1 MQIVALLML
10 QSGTAGMAGPV
21 GDVVR
26 LKPVLPRRCEEN
38 GGDIV
43 VCGRRHDDQF
53 RLPRL
58 DSERFEPRAARKA
71 EIGLGGNVKGAA
83 EVESATLGSGLTSN
97 RVMLRLKMPF

>member
-38 GGDIV
+38 GGDR
-43 VCGRRHDDQF
+43 GMWQ
-53 RLPRL
+53 
-58 DSERFEPRAARKA
+58 AA
-71 EIGLGGNVKGAA
+71 
-83 EVESATLGSGLTSN
+83 
-97 RVMLRLKMPF
+97 